1 MGAGPGGAAPAA
13 ALPPPVRPLP
23 HAVPTTPP
31 RLLKV
36 TCVYVTRDYK
46 PSALPEH
53 VRATLNEVGAAATF
67 EAAAVAAAAA
77 AAA

>member
-1 MGAGPGGAAPAA
+1 M
-13 ALPPPVRPLP
+13 
-23 HAVPTTPP
+23 
-31 RLLKV
+31 
-36 TCVYVTRDYK
+36 YVTRDYK